1 MSNSL
6 LDAVK
11 TVLILLLRSVDVAEH
26 CPLSEALLFLLVLS
40 AHTVLLFLGPSFS
53 QCPLQASF
61 NVAIPQLLSSAS
73 ISSTHMSFLQGLS
86 PTSVDQITICC
97 SDSQTSSLDLF
108 PSLQSTTFTCLLECL
123 SLSTYQ
129 KMNTIFSFK
138 TFKPPVFLIFSNR
151 AIIQARN
158 QSLIPFPFVLYLHCQ
173 FLSPKH
179 LPGNIL
185 NFSAY

>member
-1 MSNSL
+1 MNNSL

-26 CPLSEALLFLLVLS
+26 CPLSEALLFLVVLS

-86 PTSVDQITICC
+86 PTSMDQITICC

-123 SLSTYQ
+123 TINIPRNEHYFLLQNFQTTCVSHLLKQSHYLSQELESNSFPLCPISSLSV
-129 KMNTIFSFK
+129 S
-138 TFKPPVFLIFSNR
+138 VS
-151 AIIQARN
+151 
-158 QSLIPFPFVLYLHCQ
+158 
-173 FLSPKH
+173 
-179 LPGNIL
+179 
-185 NFSAY
+185 